1 MPNLNHQ
8 GVNLNY
14 EIHGSGPTIL
24 LSHGFSSTLE
34 MWRGQ
39 IAPLSR
45 RHQLIVWDMRGHG
58 QTDSPDDSAAYTREA
73 TVADMLALLDAAGA
87 RQAIVGGLSLGGY
100 MSLAFYHAHPHRVR
114 ALLLFDTGP
123 GFKNDE
129 ARAAW
134 NQRAFEMASNFE
146 AVGLSVLASRSP
158 EMASSTHR
166 SAAGLARAARGML
179 AQSDVQVIKT
189 LPEIRVPTLIIV
201 GEDDKPF
208 LASADYMAAKIPNAS
223 KIVIPHAGH
232 ASNLDQPELFNEA
245 VVEFLQTISSAGGSP
260 EL

>member
-1 MPNLNHQ
+1 MPKLNRQ
-8 GVNLNY
+8 GVDLNY
-14 EIHGSGPTIL
+14 EIHGSGPAIL

-45 RHQLIVWDMRGHG
+45 HHQLIVWDMRGHG
-58 QTDSPDDSAAYTREA
+58 QTDSPDDPAAYTREA
-73 TVADMLALLDAAGA
+73 TVADMEALLDAAGA
-87 RQAIVGGLSLGGY
+87 TQAIVGGLSLGGY
-100 MSLAFYHAHPHRVR
+100 MSLAFYQAHPQRVR

-134 NQRAFEMASNFE
+134 NKRALETASNFE
-146 AVGLSVLASRSP
+146 TVGLSSLASRSR

-179 AQSDVQVIKT
+179 AQGDTQVIKV
-189 LPEIRVPTLIIV
+189 LPEIRVPTLILV
-201 GEDDKPF
+201 GEDDQPF

-232 ASNLDQPELFNEA
+232 ASNLDQPELFNQA
-245 VVEFLQTISSAGGSP
+245 VLGFLEKLESS
-260 EL
+260 